1 MAFAEAAS
9 QRRLVTDSRFAPVC
23 AMRSCMMKGLRRVG
37 ALALCAWLAACGG
50 GDKPWHATDITGAM
64 PKLQFRMQRANDAAI
79 VSEQNYRGRVVILYF
94 GYTHCPDVCPA
105 TLANLSAVLE
115 KLDTQAYDVAVLFVT
130 VDPDRDTQPV
140 LAKYVHGFARQ
151 VEGLSGPP
159 NGLLALTRRYRVLY
173 NVTKGYARPS
183 LHGDAFQFGVLL
195 RPRRQRAAGH
205 DLHRR
210 RRRHHRRREAAAELI
225 SYQ

>member
-1 MAFAEAAS
+1 M
-9 QRRLVTDSRFAPVC
+9 RFG
-23 AMRSCMMKGLRRVG
+23 MTKGLRRVG

-130 VDPDRDTQPV
+130 VDPDRDTQPM

-173 NVTKGYARPS
+173 SVTKDTPGHPYAVMHSNSVFFFDRAGS
-183 LHGDAFQFGVLL
+183 ARLVTTSTDDVAGITEDVKRLL
-195 RPRRQRAAGH
+195 N
-205 DLHRR
+205 
-210 RRRHHRRREAAAELI
+210 
-225 SYQ
+225 

>member
-1 MAFAEAAS
+1 M
-9 QRRLVTDSRFAPVC
+9 T
-23 AMRSCMMKGLRRVG
+23 KGLRRVG

-50 GDKPWHATDITGAM
+50 GDKPWHAIDITGAM

-173 NVTKGYARPS
+173 NVTKDMPGHPYTVMHSNSVFFFDRAGSARLVTTS
-183 LHGDAFQFGVLL
+183 TDDVAGITEDVKRLL
-195 RPRRQRAAGH
+195 N
-205 DLHRR
+205 
-210 RRRHHRRREAAAELI
+210 
-225 SYQ
+225 

>member
-1 MAFAEAAS
+1 
-9 QRRLVTDSRFAPVC
+9 
-23 AMRSCMMKGLRRVG
+23 MMTGLRRVG

-64 PKLQFRMQRANDAAI
+64 PKLQFRMQRANDATI

-105 TLANLSAVLE
+105 TLANLSAVLDR
-115 KLDTQAYDVAVLFVT
+115 LDTQAYDVAVLFVS

-173 NVTKGYARPS
+173 SVTKDSPGHPYAVMHSNSVFFFDRAGS
-183 LHGDAFQFGVLL
+183 ARLVTTSTDDIAGITEDVKRLL
-195 RPRRQRAAGH
+195 N
-205 DLHRR
+205 
-210 RRRHHRRREAAAELI
+210 
-225 SYQ
+225 

>member
-1 MAFAEAAS
+1 
-9 QRRLVTDSRFAPVC
+9 
-23 AMRSCMMKGLRRVG
+23 MMKGLRRVG

-173 NVTKGYARPS
+173 SVTKDTPGHPYAVMHSNSVFFFDRAGS
-183 LHGDAFQFGVLL
+183 ARLVTTSTDDVAGITEDVKRLL
-195 RPRRQRAAGH
+195 N
-205 DLHRR
+205 
-210 RRRHHRRREAAAELI
+210 
-225 SYQ
+225 

>member
-1 MAFAEAAS
+1 M
-9 QRRLVTDSRFAPVC
+9 RLVMRF
-23 AMRSCMMKGLRRVG
+23 GLARLG
-37 ALALCAWLAACGG
+37 ALALCAWLSACGG

-64 PKLQFRMQRANDAAI
+64 PKLQFRMQRANDAEI

-105 TLANLSAVLE
+105 TLANLSAVLD

-140 LAKYVHGFARQ
+140 LAKYVRGFAKQ

-159 NGLLALTRRYRVLY
+159 NGLLALTRRYRVMYKVEKDTPGHPYEVMHSNSVFFFDRAGAVRL
-173 NVTKGYARPS
+173 VTTDTS
-183 LHGDAFQFGVLL
+183 NI
-195 RPRRQRAAGH
+195 AGITE
-205 DLHRR
+205 DVKRLM
-210 RRRHHRRREAAAELI
+210 
-225 SYQ
+225 SSN

>member
-1 MAFAEAAS
+1 MAFAAAAS
-9 QRRLVTDSRFAPVC
+9 QRRLVTDSRFPPVC
-23 AMRSCMMKGLRRVG
+23 AMRSSMIKGLRRVG

-105 TLANLSAVLE
+105 TLANLSAVLD

-173 NVTKGYARPS
+173 RVTNDSPGHPSTVMHSNSVFFFDRAGSARLVTTS
-183 LHGDAFQFGVLL
+183 TDDIAGITEDVKRLL
-195 RPRRQRAAGH
+195 N
-205 DLHRR
+205 
-210 RRRHHRRREAAAELI
+210 
-225 SYQ
+225 